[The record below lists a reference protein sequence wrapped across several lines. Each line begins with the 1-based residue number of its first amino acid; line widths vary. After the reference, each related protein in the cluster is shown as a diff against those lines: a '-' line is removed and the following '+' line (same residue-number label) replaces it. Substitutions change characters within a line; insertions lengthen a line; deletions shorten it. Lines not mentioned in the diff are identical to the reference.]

1 MPSFRAVRFAVPFS
15 KDSYSYSL
23 WGRPGTPLL
32 RTARSPQ
39 AQNPLI
45 DTLTAPARAF
55 WIKKKKKKRK
65 ERKQLSSTPLPFLIS
80 LTKAHLKAPKE
91 GNGREPGGDSSGV
104 GKRN

>member
-45 DTLTAPARAF
+45 DTLTAPAHAF
-55 WIKKKKKKRK
+55 LIFFFK
-65 ERKQLSSTPLPFLIS
+65 LSSTPPPFPIS
-80 LTKAHLKAPKE
+80 LTKSHIR
-91 GNGREPGGDSSGV
+91 NGRKGREGGQAVGGGSSEFGE
-104 GKRN
+104 RN